1 MFINVN
7 LSKDVDTT
15 RAGEVIFV
23 SDDIPTQTIVYCVED
38 VLGYEVYYSEEADRY
53 IKNIRNSRITQKYV
67 LNYLQKIPSILRDP
81 SIVIIDVEYISERT
95 LVYYKE
101 DYIVEIQKQKLFALV
116 VKIGELR
123 VVYNVHPQE
132 SGKVE
137 LRHEKPR
144 VIYLKPG
151 YKKSKYY

>member
-1 MFINVN
+1 MSLETN
-7 LSKDVDTT
+7 LFKDVDTT
-15 RAGEVIFV
+15 RVGEVVYV
-23 SDDIPTQTIVYCVED
+23 SDDIPVQTIVYCVED

-81 SIVIIDVEYISERT
+81 SIVIIDVEDITEST
-95 LVYYKE
+95 LIYYKE
-101 DYIVEIQKQKLFALV
+101 VYIVEIQRQKLFALV
-116 VKIGELR
+116 VKMGELR
-123 VVYNVHPQE
+123 VVYNLHPQE
-132 SGKVE
+132 SGKVKF
-137 LRHEKPR
+137 RHEKPR